1 MYSNFDENYSI
12 IDKLQSNDSEIFIN
26 NYLPIQSSF
35 VSINEIKND
44 DSSVKIDIANNN
56 LKEEEKIKNTNG
68 DNCNNKTTDITFDV
82 LKKNESKGR
91 KKNSDN
97 NIYYGK
103 IHNKYS
109 KDNIT
114 RKIQVNYIS
123 FIYFFVNIILEELN
137 INPRFK
143 KINYKFKKNVNQNY
157 ISQLKNSTIGE
168 ILCQEISPK
177 YTKNSGENKKVF
189 EKLQNMP
196 IIKDILSS
204 NYLSLF
210 QIYKEGIKN
219 IKISNININFA
230 DKKIKMYKYIEQKYY
245 NDSKYLDKLKECID
259 NYTQ

>member
-1 MYSNFDENYSI
+1 MGYLEENPDIFSKFDNFTSFILDLNMNNHFSLDSIPFSNEDSNNDLNII
-12 IDKLQSNDSEIFIN
+12 IDNSKENIIE
-26 NYLPIQSSF
+26 
-35 VSINEIKND
+35 E
-44 DSSVKIDIANNN
+44 DIS
-56 LKEEEKIKNTNG
+56 KTGKSTN
-68 DNCNNKTTDITFDV
+68 DITFNV
-82 LKKNESKGR
+82 LKKNQFRGR

-97 NIYYGK
+97 REYYGPC
-103 IHNKYS
+103 HNKYS

-114 RKIQVNYIS
+114 SKIQVNYIS
-123 FIYFFVNIILEELN
+123 FIYFFVNIVLEELN
-137 INPRFK
+137 INHRFK

-168 ILCQEISPK
+168 ILCQEISTN

-189 EKLQNMP
+189 EKLKNMP

-210 QIYKEGIKN
+210 QIYKEGAKN